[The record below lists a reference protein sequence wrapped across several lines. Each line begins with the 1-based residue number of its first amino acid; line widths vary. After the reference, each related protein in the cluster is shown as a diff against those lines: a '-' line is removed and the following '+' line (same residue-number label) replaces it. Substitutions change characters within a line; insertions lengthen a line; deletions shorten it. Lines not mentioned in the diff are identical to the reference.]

1 MKENYSYPLN
11 PEWSTDE
18 LISVVNMWQ
27 VLEEVYEKKV
37 TADQFLTLY
46 AEFKQVVKSI
56 GEERQL
62 GREFEEL
69 TGYSL
74 YKVVQLAK
82 KQKEGPINRKEL
94 I

>member
-37 TADQFLTLY
+37 TADRFLTLY
-46 AEFKQVVKSI
+46 AEFKKVVKSI
-56 GEERQL
+56 GEEGQL

-82 KQKEGPINRKEL
+82 KQKEGQINRKEL